1 MVGERLWI
9 FDVSKAKRGGQKKK
23 HKETQNTV
31 PSFVHTLASRLSP
44 SHKTPLPTRSRCSS
58 VSSSVACSALR
69 EEWPVRVCVVQ
80 LRGRSAQLAAS
91 LCVSQSLLRDSSS
104 GSSLLRFGRDSTTK
118 CPSAPFLAV
127 LDTTSLQPVR

>member
-1 MVGERLWI
+1 M
-9 FDVSKAKRGGQKKK
+9 QK

-31 PSFVHTLASRLSP
+31 PPFVHTLASRLSP
-44 SHKTPLPTRSRCSS
+44 SHKTPLPARSRCSS

-91 LCVSQSLLRDSSS
+91 LCVSQSLPGFLKW
-104 GSSLLRFGRDSTTK
+104 FV
-118 CPSAPFLAV
+118 SAGF
-127 LDTTSLQPVR
+127 RMGFNH

>member
-1 MVGERLWI
+1 MG
-9 FDVSKAKRGGQKKK
+9 
-23 HKETQNTV
+23 
-31 PSFVHTLASRLSP
+31 
-44 SHKTPLPTRSRCSS
+44 KTPLPARSRCSS

-91 LCVSQSLLRDSSS
+91 LCVSQSLAGFLKWFVSV
-104 GSSLLRFGRDSTTK
+104 RFGRDSTTNF
-118 CPSAPFLAV
+118 PSSLLTV